1 MAEVVLEIF
10 GRVVVELIA
19 AGISGAIR
27 SSAKEPHRGRSKNQL
42 RSMQTS
48 PAQFSRA
55 VLIVSSNISFG
66 NDCERLVNI
75 AFQTSQTFS
84 KMMDTYADV
93 IQYIRKELAKHYP
106 DEYFHIIIGENEK
119 FAFAVDDTQHYA
131 EIKQER
137 YNVLI
142 FSTKVNPKTKSDS
155 HDANSQMLLVWK

>member
-1 MAEVVLEIF
+1 MAQIVLEIF
-10 GRVVVELIA
+10 GRVAVELVA
-19 AGISGAIR
+19 AGISEAIR
-27 SSAKEPHRGRSKNQL
+27 SGAQERRQGRSK
-42 RSMQTS
+42 RSLTLQAS
-48 PAQFSRA
+48 PTQFSRA
-55 VLIVSSNISFG
+55 VLIVSSNINFG
-66 NDCERLVNI
+66 NDCERLINI

-84 KMMDTYADV
+84 KLMDTYADV
-93 IQYIRKELAKHYP
+93 IQYMRKELTKHYP

-142 FSTKVNPKTKSDS
+142 FGTKINSQTKSDS